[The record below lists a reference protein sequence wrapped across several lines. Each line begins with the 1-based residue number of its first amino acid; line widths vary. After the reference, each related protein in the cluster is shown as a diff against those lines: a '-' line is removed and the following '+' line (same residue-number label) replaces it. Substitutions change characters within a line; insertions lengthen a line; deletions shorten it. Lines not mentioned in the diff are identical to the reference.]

1 MDSPVSLT
9 VPSSDSIEIVGLA
22 YMCLQFVFK

>member
-9 VPSSDSIEIVGLA
+9 VPSSDSIEIAGLA
-22 YMCLQFVFK
+22 YMCLQFVF